1 MSGNLC
7 ERLRMQNVDKI
18 QNTSP
23 RVYLSPLL
31 ARFVDKYS
39 KHTGLSKSKTIE
51 NAVKEKF
58 NSLSESERNR
68 ILNSQ
73 K

>member
-1 MSGNLC
+1 MADDN
-7 ERLRMQNVDKI
+7 NKI

-31 ARFVDKYS
+31 ARFVDGYS

-58 NSLSESERNR
+58 NSLSDPEKQR
-68 ILNSQ
+68 ILNS